1 MKPFFYIICLFMLT
15 QNAILAQSTLKLSL
29 ETGATFSQLPKWSK
43 EYGERDLPLTSPL
56 IGAQVHWRL
65 WKRLSLSSGV
75 QYQQTGRVHKYKF
88 GNSEGNF
95 FQTWTE
101 KSRLHQIALPI
112 SITGR
117 FNIKNF
123 RFNGSLGF
131 RHVRTLDNSLQFR
144 IFEKNQGI
152 ETSRN
157 ELRGF
162 SAPVFYNALSVNGN
176 DYDKSKSRNY
186 INQATIGLS
195 FPIKSRFDIQ
205 TLFNFSDKS
214 YVFESYSTGWCG
226 NEPPYRHFIKGND
239 FQLILRYYL
248 TGKN

>member
-1 MKPFFYIICLFMLT
+1 MLT
-15 QNAILAQSTLKLSL
+15 SNVILAQSTLKLSL
-29 ETGATFSQLPKWSK
+29 ETGATFSQLPKLSK
-43 EYGERDLPLTSPL
+43 KSVNNATVRERDLPLTSPL
-56 IGAQVHWRL
+56 VGAQVHWTL

-75 QYQQTGRVHKYKF
+75 QYQQTGRVDKEIF
-88 GNSEGNF
+88 ENLEGNF
-95 FQTWTE
+95 VQIWTVQ
-101 KSRLHQIALPI
+101 SRLHQIAFPV

-176 DYDKSKSRNY
+176 DYDKSKSLNY

-205 TLFNFSDKS
+205 TSFNFSDKS

-226 NEPPYRHFIKGND
+226 NEPPFQHFIKGND